1 MADSDTDQT
10 INYDALTREALRGVV
25 KKVLRDI
32 EKHGLPGEHHL
43 FISYDTCADGVI
55 ISKRLREEYPSE
67 MTVVLQHR
75 FWDLEIH
82 EDHFQVKLTFNAI
95 PERLII
101 PFKSI
106 KVFYDPSVPYGLQF
120 SASEMKVE
128 SVRRSPVLSDV
139 TNQTDVTDRTPHTND
154 FSQPPLEYL
163 AGKIPNLSTDTD
175 TDTSI
180 SIGIRKISESVDT
193 DNFELID
200 DEAIDVIT
208 DGSAD
213 ETADQTE
220 TEERKKPATAEIV
233 ELDQFRKR

>member
-1 MADSDTDQT
+1 MADNDTDQ
-10 INYDALTREALRGVV
+10 IIDYDALTREALRGVA
-25 KKVLRDI
+25 KKVLSDI

-43 FISYDTCADGVI
+43 FISFDTRADGVI

-101 PFKSI
+101 PFMSL

-128 SVRRSPVLSDV
+128 SVGRSPVLSDA
-139 TNQTDVTDRTPHTND
+139 TNRTDLPDRTPLTHD

-163 AGKIPNLSTDTD
+163 AGKMPNLSTDTD

-180 SIGIRKISESVDT
+180 NIKEITELVDA

-200 DEAIDVIT
+200 DEAIDVI
-208 DGSAD
+208 SEENAD
-213 ETADQTE
+213 ETE

>member
-1 MADSDTDQT
+1 MPDSDIDQT
-10 INYDALTREALRGVV
+10 IDYDALTREALRGVA
-25 KKVLRDI
+25 KKVLIDI

-43 FISYDTCADGVI
+43 FISFDTRADGVI

-82 EDHFQVKLTFNAI
+82 DDHFQVKLTFNAI

-101 PFKSI
+101 PFNAL

-128 SVRRSPVLSDV
+128 SIRRPPVLSDA
-139 TNQTDVTDRTPHTND
+139 TAHTDAAEHPHLSNE
-154 FSQPPLEYL
+154 FSQTPLDFPAEN
-163 AGKIPNLSTDTD
+163 IPNLATTED
-175 TDTSI
+175 I
-180 SIGIRKISESVDT
+180 AEV
-193 DNFELID
+193 NELIEFDNLGLD
-200 DEAIDVIT
+200 DDDLT
-208 DGSAD
+208 D
-213 ETADQTE
+213 QIE
-220 TEERKKPATAEIV
+220 TEDQEKSATAEIV